1 MRGVNMLKLIIF
13 MAIAIHIYNVPDVVG
28 FYMVVGFFWGIAW
41 LIGKMLG
48 GAICSVA
55 RSCKG

>member
-1 MRGVNMLKLIIF
+1 MFKLIIF